1 VRGDAGQVSPADGV
15 LDDDQ
20 RVNAPQQHGVHAEPV
35 ARLVSD
41 PADLAAR
48 RGVLVPPY
56 QELGVLGR
64 SGQAQSS
71 NRAPQVLRHDEA
83 NALL

>member
-1 VRGDAGQVSPADGV
+1 
-15 LDDDQ
+15 
-20 RVNAPQQHGVHAEPV
+20 
-35 ARLVSD
+35 
-41 PADLAAR
+41 
-48 RGVLVPPY
+48 VPPY